1 VRNEGLVGQTL
12 RDFRIVSL
20 IGRGAVGNVYRA
32 EQITLGRHV
41 ALKVL
46 EAREVPDKSFR
57 ERFVRESRR
66 AAAIDHP
73 NVIPIYEA
81 GDIDGLLYIAMR
93 LVEGGDLR
101 EQLRRAGALSP
112 RRAIGV
118 TTQVAA
124 ALEAA
129 HGKGI
134 LHRDVKPANL
144 LLDGDHVYLSDFGIA
159 REVNAVRGETGSGL
173 FLGTADYS
181 SPEQIQGEPLDERAD
196 IYSLGCVLYEC
207 LVGTPPFDAPT
218 QFAVLDA
225 HIRAV
230 PPRPSEQGV
239 GVPTALDD
247 VIATALAKD
256 RSHRYRAARHL
267 ADAAARALESPERR
281 RADVPGST
289 ADPRPTAAAPIRA
302 TAQVITSTRPQSET
316 RIDGVTSLAL
326 PSDDGQITILQARS
340 RDSVGAAAV
349 APLALTRSP
358 RRWVIGTLAAGAMLI
373 LLGQLLLTTPDR
385 SSLGGFLF
393 ASGVVLALLGP
404 IFARYFGSLPPT
416 RGHVSGRSAFVVGV
430 LLVFVSLA
438 VLLSSNDPTGSISG
452 VVFGVLGLLV
462 GLAAILAGVV
472 LSFLHAVTS
481 PFKRH
486 RAD

>member
-1 VRNEGLVGQTL
+1 
-12 RDFRIVSL
+12 
-20 IGRGAVGNVYRA
+20 
-32 EQITLGRHV
+32 
-41 ALKVL
+41 
-46 EAREVPDKSFR
+46 
-57 ERFVRESRR
+57 
-66 AAAIDHP
+66 
-73 NVIPIYEA
+73 
-81 GDIDGLLYIAMR
+81 
-93 LVEGGDLR
+93 
-101 EQLRRAGALSP
+101 
-112 RRAIGV
+112 
-118 TTQVAA
+118 
-124 ALEAA
+124 
-129 HGKGI
+129 
-134 LHRDVKPANL
+134 VKPANL

-159 REVNAVRGETGSGL
+159 REANAARGETGSGL

-181 SPEQIQGEPLDERAD
+181 SPEQIRGDPLDERAD

-239 GVPTALDD
+239 GLPSALDD

-256 RSHRYRAARHL
+256 RSHRYRTARHL
-267 ADAAARALESPERR
+267 ADAAARALESPASRR
-281 RADVPGST
+281 VDVPGSN
-289 ADPRPTAAAPIRA
+289 AYPRPTATAPIRA

-316 RIDGVTSLAL
+316 QIDAVTSLA
-326 PSDDGQITILQARS
+326 PRSDDQQITILQARS
-340 RDSVGAAAV
+340 RDLVEQSAA

-358 RRWVIGTLAAGAMLI
+358 KRWVIGTLAAGAMLI
-373 LLGQLLLTTPDR
+373 LVGQLLLTTPDR

-404 IFARYFGSLPPT
+404 IFAKYFGSVAPA
-416 RGHVSGRSAFVVGV
+416 RGRVSGRSAFLVGA

-438 VLLSSNDPTGSISG
+438 VLQSSNDPTGSIGG

-481 PFKRH
+481 PFKDP